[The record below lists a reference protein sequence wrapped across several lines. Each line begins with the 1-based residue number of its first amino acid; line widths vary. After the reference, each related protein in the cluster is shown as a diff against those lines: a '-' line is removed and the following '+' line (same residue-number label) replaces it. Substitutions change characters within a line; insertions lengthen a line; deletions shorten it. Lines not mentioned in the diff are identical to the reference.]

1 MSYYKKN
8 NHRKTSSSSSSSSE
22 NNLLQNNEQSSRQ
35 GSQISSSS
43 RSSAKKKLI
52 YPNVPKRTQQLQQ
65 CSSINNDT
73 IQTESQIN
81 IIPSEIQSQKCDTYA
96 SNILLSNQNAYTRH
110 TLDLITKYTSPQK
123 LLTREP
129 HDHSISP
136 VQNHANN
143 ITNHQSKNKRTLS
156 PLNETN
162 QQNHESKR
170 TKSFDID
177 DNDEDELS
185 QFLDHRCNRKIS
197 SQNNTTT
204 ISSQITIDSDQRKPT
219 ARKPT
224 VRKLSTNQ
232 QKPTISQI
240 EPIEQSIKK
249 SPVTSD
255 EILIIELDVDT
266 EEENIIDRER
276 TTLLSK
282 HSQDSS
288 TEIKNHSTNSKSNP
302 IIPYPIRLH
311 IDNHIDSLNSI
322 NKTYISDTPTKSSN
336 LICSTSNNVSM
347 QTFENS
353 INKFSPCSNL
363 ERRRRY
369 SSTSTNSFLFD
380 TPCSSFS
387 RTTTNN
393 TISNSPIK
401 VKHECETQT
410 LLPTNIDMIHELILH
425 MNENKYKIDYN
436 SIEISKKL
444 FYQCSSFFSTN
455 KYPTINSLI
464 KKQFFNFGRYEI
476 EVLFPINNKK
486 TSSIYACDICLKHFY
501 GSSIAFQRHNAK
513 CLSIQPPGKLVYK
526 ENDLA
531 IFQIGETKLNI
542 KQYIYIKSLCR
553 IARLFINS
561 NKSIDDTKIDRFTY
575 YILCRRDPILSQC
588 QPSLYR
594 FIGYFS
600 KQANQHV
607 QQSINNLSCLFILP
621 PFAQHQE
628 YNQLLIAFSYFLIRS
643 NASENLIYSSPARP
657 LNIISLSA
665 FQIYWRDIVLA
676 YIINHNPSSIKTITL
691 DTLARQT
698 FIHPR
703 DILSSLYSNGFIVP
717 HPNDK
722 SSVYLLNNAYQSISS
737 RNLHIRNKSL
747 FMNMKLINTND
758 ENKIM
763 TDKKN
768 IDKETRASITMPVFH
783 TKTIESI
790 LEPVA
795 QQVSRLVILHEESSD
810 DNNLIPDL
818 SKPVQIVKSA
828 VDNLVKVIHETC
840 LTSTDDL
847 LRSDMPQALARVNKA
862 STLLID
868 AAHILKYEPCSIK
881 GRQMLIEGAR
891 CILQGI
897 SALLLTFDESEVRKI
912 VIICQH
918 VLNHLSYVEMIETIE
933 QLVDFVKNLTPILTR
948 MSKEVDLRIKELTH
962 IIHRQLL
969 TRSLEQVKTLTPLLI
984 SSINVYIT
992 SKYTGG
998 HTIVESIEN
1007 RDYVVNKMSD
1017 ELGEIIRI
1025 LQLITIDDVLL
1036 NEFDEDEQH
1045 NLKKLLK
1052 TLGNRLYQAKNWLS
1066 NSQALEGTLAERS
1079 LRMVLDDLRIHITE
1093 HCLDEKQADML
1104 MQKVDAISQM
1114 MNRLLQLRVQSKG
1127 DTSEATSLSR
1137 NISQQLDDLYRSLEY
1152 AINLLRYTSD
1162 YQRPAT
1168 TVNGKVDQAQ
1178 RWLSQPDLDQFG
1190 FGEFAIRSLIKIGR
1204 QLVSICELSYRRD
1217 LLECCLNIE
1226 NLLLKYKD
1234 LLRRRLPINGPEC
1247 VMISRSLSSHIS
1259 QLQRRLQEAII
1270 YQVSDDF
1277 MDITSTIKI
1286 LRDVTFQS
1294 SNEPNRQEL
1303 FQTAMQEFI
1312 NHSSTLTQTAR
1323 LAANGTSCRSKSTIE
1338 TINITA
1344 SQINDLT
1351 PQVIYAARIGFG
1363 DPTSSSTTE
1372 EHFDL
1377 LRDQWLTQMEYLRLQ
1392 VDEAI
1397 PSDEFVKAC
1406 EEAIIHDTQ
1415 QTEKAVADLNPSIII
1430 DSTSNIIRRA
1440 NRILLV
1446 TYQEIENSEDSTFTT
1461 QLQKVSNAF
1470 KETFQPMIAAAK
1482 QLALNPDNK
1491 LIHSKWQQT
1500 NNELIDAI
1508 GNIREILQPI
1518 TTNLVNDI
1526 AHISFYHDSR
1536 SSSRSPPPRPPLP
1549 SDEELS
1555 ASAAPPR
1562 PPLPVFEP
1570 RDEETYDKDLPLP
1583 QPNQPM
1589 LMAAHDLHMNI
1600 KQYSSHDNELIALA
1614 KKMTHFIAQLS
1625 LLIRGETG
1633 TKRDLIS
1640 ISRELAEMSEHITYL
1655 AKQIAKE
1662 CTDRRMRTH
1671 LLQVSERIPTIGTQL
1686 KILSTVKAT
1695 MFGIYDS
1702 EEDAEATEML
1712 ISNAQNLMQSIKE
1725 TVKAAEIASD
1735 KLRPMDNKI
1744 RLRWT
1749 RRTR

>member
-1 MSYYKKN
+1 MSAQPN
-8 NHRKTSSSSSSSSE
+8 VTSSPTNE
-22 NNLLQNNEQSSRQ
+22 DKNWGHFPLLW
-35 GSQISSSS
+35 
-43 RSSAKKKLI
+43 
-52 YPNVPKRTQQLQQ
+52 LQ
-65 CSSINNDT
+65 
-73 IQTESQIN
+73 
-81 IIPSEIQSQKCDTYA
+81 Y
-96 SNILLSNQNAYTRH
+96 
-110 TLDLITKYTSPQK
+110 
-123 LLTREP
+123 
-129 HDHSISP
+129 
-136 VQNHANN
+136 
-143 ITNHQSKNKRTLS
+143 
-156 PLNETN
+156 
-162 QQNHESKR
+162 
-170 TKSFDID
+170 
-177 DNDEDELS
+177 
-185 QFLDHRCNRKIS
+185 
-197 SQNNTTT
+197 
-204 ISSQITIDSDQRKPT
+204 
-219 ARKPT
+219 
-224 VRKLSTNQ
+224 
-232 QKPTISQI
+232 
-240 EPIEQSIKK
+240 
-249 SPVTSD
+249 
-255 EILIIELDVDT
+255 
-266 EEENIIDRER
+266 
-276 TTLLSK
+276 
-282 HSQDSS
+282 
-288 TEIKNHSTNSKSNP
+288 HSTNSKSNP
-302 IIPYPIRLH
+302 IIPSPIRLH
-311 IDNHIDSLNSI
+311 IHNHTDSLNST
-322 NKTYISDTPTKSSN
+322 NKVHVSVTPTKDSDSTCSPSDNLSFQALENSVISFSSPSN
-336 LICSTSNNVSM
+336 LGT
-347 QTFENS
+347 
-353 INKFSPCSNL
+353 
-363 ERRRRY
+363 RRRN
-369 SSTSTNSFLFD
+369 SSTSTNSFVFD

-387 RTTTNN
+387 RKTTNN
-393 TISNSPIK
+393 TISNSQIIIK
-401 VKHECETQT
+401 NERETQT
-410 LLPTNIDMIHELILH
+410 LLLTNIDMIHQLILQ
-425 MNENKYKIDYN
+425 MNENEYKIDYN
-436 SIEISKKL
+436 SIEISKNL
-444 FYQCSSFFSTN
+444 FQQCAAFFSTN
-455 KYPTINSLI
+455 KYQTINSFI
-464 KKQFFNFGRYEI
+464 KKQLFNFGRYEI
-476 EVLFPINNKK
+476 EILFPINSNK
-486 TSSIYACDICLKHFY
+486 TSTIYACDICLKHFH
-501 GSSIAFQRHNAK
+501 GSSIAFQRHTAK
-513 CLSIQPPGKLVYK
+513 CLSIQPPGKLVYN

-542 KQYIYIKSLCR
+542 EQRIYLKSLCR
-553 IARLFINS
+553 IARLFLDS

-600 KQANQHV
+600 KQTNQHV
-607 QQSINNLSCLFILP
+607 QHSINNLSCLFVLP
-621 PFAQHQE
+621 SFAQHQE
-628 YNQLLIAFSYFLIRS
+628 YNQLLIAFSYFLTRS
-643 NASENLIYSSPARP
+643 NASSNLIYSSPARP
-657 LNIISLSA
+657 LDIISLSA
-665 FQIYWRDIVLA
+665 LRIYWRDIVLA
-676 YIINHNPSSIKTITL
+676 YIINHNQSSTKTVTL
-691 DTLARQT
+691 DALARQT

-717 HPNDK
+717 HPKDK
-722 SSVYLLNNAYQSISS
+722 SCVYILNNAYQSISS
-737 RNLHIRNKSL
+737 RNLHIRNKPL
-747 FMNMKLINTND
+747 FMNMKLININD
-758 ENKIM
+758 KNNI
-763 TDKKN
+763 TIDKKRN
-768 IDKETRASITMPVFH
+768 VIHTNKEARASVTMPVFH

-828 VDNLVKVIHETC
+828 VDNLVKVSHETC

-847 LRSDMPQALARVNKA
+847 LRTDMPQALARVNKA

-918 VLNHLSYVEMIETIE
+918 VLNHLSYIEMIETIE

-948 MSKEVDLRIKELTH
+948 MSKEVDLRINELTH

-1007 RDYVVNKMSD
+1007 RDYIVNKMSD

-1025 LQLITIDDVLL
+1025 LQLTTIDDVLL

-1093 HCLDEKQADML
+1093 HCLDEKQADVL

-1127 DTSEATSLSR
+1127 DTNEATSLSR

-1178 RWLSQPDLDQFG
+1178 RWLLQPDLDQFG

-1234 LLRRRLPINGPEC
+1234 LLRRRLPTNGPEC
-1247 VMISRSLSSHIS
+1247 VMISRSLSSHIY
-1259 QLQRRLQEAII
+1259 QLQCRLQEAII

-1277 MDITSTIKI
+1277 MDITSTIRT
-1286 LRDVTFQS
+1286 LREVAFQS

-1303 FQTAMQEFI
+1303 FQTAMQDFI

-1338 TINITA
+1338 TINITS

-1351 PQVIYAARIGFG
+1351 PQVIYAARIVFG
-1363 DPTSSSTTE
+1363 DPTSSLATQ

-1377 LRDQWLTQMEYLRLQ
+1377 LRDQWLTQMEYLRRQ

-1415 QTEKAVADLNPSIII
+1415 QTEKAVADLNSSIII

-1461 QLQKVSNAF
+1461 QLQKVSNTF
-1470 KETFQPMIAAAK
+1470 KETFPPMISAAK
-1482 QLALNPDNK
+1482 QLALSPDNK

-1508 GNIREILQPI
+1508 GNIRETLQPL
-1518 TTNLVNDI
+1518 TTNLANEI
-1526 AHISFYHDSR
+1526 AQISFYHDSR
-1536 SSSRSPPPRPPLP
+1536 SASRSPPPRPPLP

-1570 RDEETYDKDLPLP
+1570 KDEDMYDKDLPLP
-1583 QPNQPM
+1583 QSNQPM

-1614 KKMTHFIAQLS
+1614 KKMTHFVAQLS

-1633 TKRDLIS
+1633 TKRDLIAT
-1640 ISRELAEMSEHITYL
+1640 SRELAEISEHITYF

-1662 CTDRRMRTH
+1662 CMDRRMRTH

-1695 MFGIYDS
+1695 MFGIYDFLPRSLSKNERAMINS

-1735 KLRPMDNKI
+1735 KIRRTDNGI